1 MILHIDGENR
11 KCKAIDNFHEKNRK
25 EMVPVMSED
34 LTRFHKA
41 QERIYERALS
51 EIRAG
56 QKRSHWMWFIFPQ
69 IAGLGFS
76 EMARYYAIKDLQE
89 AKDYLADPVLGKRL
103 IEISEEL
110 LKIPSD
116 DPEEVM
122 GYPDDLKLCSCMTLF
137 EAADSTQAVF
147 GKVLEKFY
155 QGKRDEETLR
165 IIQSDLRDSSK
176 KN

>member
-1 MILHIDGENR
+1 
-11 KCKAIDNFHEKNRK
+11 
-25 EMVPVMSED
+25 MSAD

-41 QERIYERALS
+41 QEHMYERALS

-69 IAGLGFS
+69 IDGLGSS
-76 EMARYYAIKDLQE
+76 ETARYYAIRDLQE

-103 IEISEEL
+103 LEISEAL
-110 LKIPSD
+110 LNIFSD

-122 GYPDDLKLCSCMTLF
+122 GYPDELKLCSCMTLF
-137 EAADSTQAVF
+137 EAADPTQAVF

-155 QGKRDEETLR
+155 QGKRDEGTLD
-165 IIQSDLRDSSK
+165 ILRE
-176 KN
+176 